1 MTPAKGREVLNSAAA
16 YLALNY
22 GLRAQE
28 AIDILGHAHERLKAS
43 RMDQMVAVY
52 RIHQASMFSPCMLGS
67 PCSVC
72 AAHTACH
79 DAANRG
85 EPGRQCPDC
94 RRGRV
99 LCPRATAAEPA
110 FYLSFTR
117 ALVFVRHGL
126 ATFINHNKAL
136 RLTFSK
142 IAQLRDRSLKIDE
155 NALIA
160 YADDLLFQESKGR
173 RGKRN
178 TRARSAIQGW
188 RFNQHVVEVPAAV
201 ATAAKERVQCFI

>member
-1 MTPAKGREVLNSAAA
+1 LTPAKGRQVLNSAAA

-22 GLRAQE
+22 GFRAQQ
-28 AIDILGHAHERLKAS
+28 AIDVLSQAHARLKADK
-43 RMDQMVAVY
+43 MDQMVAVY
-52 RIHQASMFSPCMLGS
+52 RMHQQSMFSPCILGS

-72 AAHTACH
+72 AAHAECHSACH
-79 DAANRG
+79 RG
-85 EPGRQCPDC
+85 EPGRQCQDC

-99 LCPRATAAEPA
+99 LCPRAAPAEPA
-110 FYLSFTR
+110 FYISFTR

-126 ATFINHNKAL
+126 ATFINNNKAL

-160 YADDLLFQESKGR
+160 YADDLLFQESRGR

-178 TRARSAIQGW
+178 TRARSAIRGW
-188 RFNQHVVEVPAAV
+188 RFNEPVVEVPAAV
-201 ATAAKERVQCFI
+201 MAASKERIQCFT

>member
-1 MTPAKGREVLNSAAA
+1 MTPAKGRQVLNSAAA

-22 GLRAQE
+22 GFRAQQ
-28 AIDILGHAHERLKAS
+28 AIDILSQAHERLKAS
-43 RMDQMVAVY
+43 GMDQMVAVY
-52 RIHQASMFSPCMLGS
+52 RMHQPSMFSPCMLGS

-72 AAHTACH
+72 AAHAACH
-79 DAANRG
+79 IASGRG

-94 RRGRV
+94 RRGKAP
-99 LCPRATAAEPA
+99 CQRATPAEPA
-110 FYLSFTR
+110 FHLSFTH

-126 ATFINHNKAL
+126 ATFINNNKAL

-173 RGKRN
+173 RGRRN
-178 TRARSAIQGW
+178 TRARSAVQGW
-188 RFNQHVVEVPAAV
+188 RFSEPVIEVPAAV
-201 ATAAKERVQCFI
+201 MAASKERVQCFI

>member
-1 MTPAKGREVLNSAAA
+1 MTPAKGRQVLNSAAA

-22 GLRAQE
+22 GFRAQE
-28 AIDILGHAHERLKAS
+28 AIDVLSHAHERLKAS
-43 RMDQMVAVY
+43 KMDQMVAVY
-52 RIHQASMFSPCMLGS
+52 RMHQASMFSPCMLGS

-72 AAHTACH
+72 AAHSACH
-79 DAANRG
+79 DASNRG

-99 LCPRATAAEPA
+99 LCLRATAAEPA
-110 FYLSFTR
+110 FHLSFTR

-126 ATFINHNKAL
+126 AMFINDNKAL

-142 IAQLRDRSLKIDE
+142 IAQLRDRSLKVDE

-160 YADDLLFQESKGR
+160 YADDLLFQESKGQ

-178 TRARSAIQGW
+178 MRVRSAIHSW
-188 RFNQHVVEVPAAV
+188 RFNQRVIEVPAAT
-201 ATAAKERVQCFI
+201 AAAAKERVQCFI

>member
-1 MTPAKGREVLNSAAA
+1 LTPTKGRQVLNSAAA
-16 YLALNY
+16 YLAQNY
-22 GLRAQE
+22 GFRAQE
-28 AIDILGHAHERLKAS
+28 AIDILSHAHERLKAS
-43 RMDQMVAVY
+43 NVDQMVAVY
-52 RIHQASMFSPCMLGS
+52 RIHQPSKFSPCMLGT

-79 DAANRG
+79 DASNRG

-99 LCPRATAAEPA
+99 FCPRATAAEPA

-126 ATFINHNKAL
+126 ATFINDNKAL

-142 IAQLRDRSLKIDE
+142 ITQLRDRSLKIDE
-155 NALIA
+155 NVLIA

-188 RFNQHVVEVPAAV
+188 RFNQRVIELPAA
-201 ATAAKERVQCFI
+201 ALAASKERVQCFI